1 MTSLHISGLIE
12 MSTEKH
18 RFEIELALAK
28 VKNDIEKSADADASL
43 KKNLAHLMTAF
54 NADSIVLKRGHDFSA
69 SGALADS
76 PALST
81 LQTWLETREK
91 GQLWQTNVVP
101 GEIAQT
107 SGLQA
112 FCSGILYVPLGDD
125 DYLALLR
132 NETVVNQQWAGKP
145 PTGDSPASS

>member
-1 MTSLHISGLIE
+1 
-12 MSTEKH
+12 
-18 RFEIELALAK
+18 
-28 VKNDIEKSADADASL
+28 
-43 KKNLAHLMTAF
+43 MTAF